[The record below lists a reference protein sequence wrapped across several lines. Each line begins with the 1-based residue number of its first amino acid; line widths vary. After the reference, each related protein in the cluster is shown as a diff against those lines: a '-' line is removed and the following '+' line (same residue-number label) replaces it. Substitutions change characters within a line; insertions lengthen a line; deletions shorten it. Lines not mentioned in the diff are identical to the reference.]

1 VDIGGETLI
10 LGIARDITD
19 RKQTRQRLLD
29 DREQLKSLASQLSLT
44 EERERQRLATE
55 LHDQVGQSL
64 VISKVKLDQL
74 RQSAAPGES
83 ADVLKEVCV
92 YLDLIIR
99 DTRTLTFDLSYPILY
114 ELGIEAA
121 VAEWLVDEIQE
132 KHGIETEFEDDNQPK
147 PLNDDIR
154 AILFRN
160 VRELLINVVKHAG
173 ARNVKV
179 SIRRVDEQICIS
191 VADDGVGFDPVE
203 VEATAA
209 GKAAFGFFSI
219 SARLEQLGGSM
230 EIDAEPGRGTRV
242 SMTAPL
248 KQTETDDAPRT
259 GR

>member
-1 VDIGGETLI
+1 M
-10 LGIARDITD
+10 
-19 RKQTRQRLLD
+19 
-29 DREQLKSLASQLSLT
+29 
-44 EERERQRLATE
+44 
-55 LHDQVGQSL
+55 
-64 VISKVKLDQL
+64 SKAKLDQL

-83 ADVLKEVCV
+83 ADVLKEVCG
-92 YLDLIIR
+92 YLEQIIR

-132 KHGIETEFEDDNQPK
+132 KHGIETQFEDDNQPK

-179 SIRRVDEQICIS
+179 CIRRVDEQICIS

-219 SARLEQLGGSM
+219 RARLGTIGRIHGDRRRAGPGQQDFDDGTAQTNRDRRCSANRPIARETSLRRSHQDHQPL
-230 EIDAEPGRGTRV
+230 EPVRRG
-242 SMTAPL
+242 
-248 KQTETDDAPRT
+248 KHQNYE
-259 GR
+259 

>member
-1 VDIGGETLI
+1 M
-10 LGIARDITD
+10 
-19 RKQTRQRLLD
+19 
-29 DREQLKSLASQLSLT
+29 
-44 EERERQRLATE
+44 
-55 LHDQVGQSL
+55 
-64 VISKVKLDQL
+64 SKAKLDQL

-83 ADVLKEVCV
+83 ADVLKEVCG
-92 YLDLIIR
+92 YLEQIIR

-132 KHGIETEFEDDNQPK
+132 KHGIETQFEDDNQPK

-179 SIRRVDEQICIS
+179 CIRRVDEQICIS

-219 SARLEQLGGSM
+219 RARLEQLGGFM
-230 EIDAEPGRGTRV
+230 EIDAEPDRGSRI

-248 KQTETDDAPRT
+248 KQIEADDAPQT

>member
-1 VDIGGETLI
+1 M
-10 LGIARDITD
+10 
-19 RKQTRQRLLD
+19 
-29 DREQLKSLASQLSLT
+29 
-44 EERERQRLATE
+44 
-55 LHDQVGQSL
+55 
-64 VISKVKLDQL
+64 
-74 RQSAAPGES
+74 
-83 ADVLKEVCV
+83 
-92 YLDLIIR
+92 
-99 DTRTLTFDLSYPILY
+99 Y

-132 KHGIETEFEDDNQPK
+132 KHGIETQFEDDNQPK

-179 SIRRVDEQICIS
+179 CIRRVDEQICIS

-219 SARLEQLGGSM
+219 RARLEQLGGFM
-230 EIDAEPGRGTRV
+230 EIDAEPDRGSRI

-248 KQTETDDAPRT
+248 KQIEADDAPQT